1 MKRVIDKHRLYSV
14 ERVLFPDD
22 QILDS
27 RCDLIRYMRFD
38 KQQPMFST
46 AIEDVAYTYLTDLST
61 PANELIASFSKTVRY
76 EIRRSEKDA
85 LTILFYDTEALKENQ
100 AVLKDFTATYL
111 HFCELCGN
119 QELKSVLDEG
129 LIHTYIRNG
138 CFLLSAA
145 EFANGKVYHAYFFS
159 DSSACLWY
167 SASDFRNQD
176 VDRNLAARA
185 NRRLH
190 LEDMKYFQNWGI
202 RFYDWGN
209 VSTRNNENP
218 NGIDQFKASFGGT
231 YSEKYSYTV
240 ANTLWGRI
248 LLFGKKLLTRHG
260 AQEK

>member
-1 MKRVIDKHRLYSV
+1 MKRVIDKHRWYSV
-14 ERVLFPDD
+14 ERVLFPQE
-22 QILDS
+22 QIPDS
-27 RCDLIRYMRFD
+27 QCDLIRYMRFE
-38 KQQPMFST
+38 KQQPMLSA
-46 AIEDVAYTYLTDLST
+46 AIEDVAYTYLTDLSV
-61 PANELIASFSKTVRY
+61 PAEELIASFSKTVRY

-85 LTILFYDTEALKENQ
+85 LSISFYDSEALGEHQ
-100 AVLKDFTATYL
+100 EILKDFTATYL

-129 LIHTYIRNG
+129 LIQTYIRSH

-159 DSSACLWY
+159 ESSACLWY

-190 LEDMKYFQNWGI
+190 LEDMKYFQKQGI
-202 RFYDWGN
+202 RSYDWGN
-209 VSTRNNENP
+209 VSTKNNENP

-231 YSEKYSYTV
+231 YSENYSYTV
-240 ANTLWGRI
+240 GNTLWGRI
-248 LLFGKKLLTRHG
+248 LLFGRKLLTRHE
-260 AQEK
+260 EK